1 MARLALPPTNAN
13 FPHPALLFAICAL
26 ASSWCDPSVYMKGQ
40 RHRMGFSVPGVSD
53 PSFAGRMAALG
64 KEEVQMGLNT
74 GNRLF
79 DVVRAMI
86 IFTRFFV
93 DQSRMLE
100 TWAYVGLVTRMITPL
115 GLTVRS
121 AEFSLKSV
129 MLPPPVDALER
140 EERNITVWIA
150 VFHETISSA
159 ASSWG
164 GTMAL
169 DEVSIC
175 LPVAAKDFHEGKYN
189 MPPNPQD
196 IESSDFWTRHPVVDP
211 FVMNTKGEWLGA
223 C

>member
-1 MARLALPPTNAN
+1 
-13 FPHPALLFAICAL
+13 
-26 ASSWCDPSVYMKGQ
+26 
-40 RHRMGFSVPGVSD
+40 
-53 PSFAGRMAALG
+53 MAALG

-175 LPVAAKDFHEGKYN
+175 LPVAAKDF
-189 MPPNPQD
+189 PPPEKVAAAAGRTAGNGLLPRRRTQD
-196 IESSDFWTRHPVVDP
+196 RKRLPYRLRSNSSFLIPHSSFSAVPAPPPVGGRSECSRARP
-211 FVMNTKGEWLGA
+211 RRPASWPRQ
-223 C
+223 